1 LLEFERVEIV
11 GDCIVAGVFEVWYL
25 ISILYTLHLGKAE
38 RFKLEGSTIW
48 EEIDNILVGMR

>member
-48 EEIDNILVGMR
+48 EEIDNILVG